1 MSACDVRPFSRAEP
15 CRLARVK
22 KAKVAGNARF
32 GRKAGGRMMPG
43 AAYATPHST
52 ERDGH
57 LHSVASVA
65 RPKERFDFF
74 RTVA

>member
-1 MSACDVRPFSRAEP
+1 
-15 CRLARVK
+15 
-22 KAKVAGNARF
+22 
-32 GRKAGGRMMPG
+32 MMPG

-57 LHSVASVA
+57 LHFVAPVA

>member
-1 MSACDVRPFSRAEP
+1 
-15 CRLARVK
+15 
-22 KAKVAGNARF
+22 
-32 GRKAGGRMMPG
+32 MMPG

-57 LHSVASVA
+57 LHSVSAGRP

-74 RTVA
+74 RTVAYPQHERRNMAALISWYDDVMGMGRKKESAPR